1 MACNKVTCTYYD
13 DAKNDNCKHLW
24 ESCSGNNYFY
34 FKSNGLRPC
43 VILKRDFDSSQA
55 VGVRNVY
62 SETDQRGSFHSFGVE
77 STVIREQAKTFS
89 VAIIELP
96 NGRLISAEIDLVKFT
111 DR

>member
-1 MACNKVTCTYYD
+1 MNCDKATCIYYD
-13 DAKNDNCKHLW
+13 DTEKHNCHHIW
-24 ESCSGNNYFY
+24 ESCSENGYFY
-34 FKSNGLRPC
+34 YKSNGLRPC
-43 VILKRDFDSSQA
+43 VILTRKLDSSKPI
-55 VGVRNVY
+55 GERNVY
-62 SETDQRGSFHSFGVE
+62 SETNQKGSFHSFGVE